1 LVPILATL
9 LIGVVT
15 KLGLGLA
22 ATAAKK
28 LLNKDPATEA
38 AAPRTTFADELERA
52 TPAAAGVT
60 SPAAISAPVS
70 APAPTPLGAT
80 DVPLS
85 ASAAVRVLAQR
96 ARLADA
102 EAVRL
107 AHGMRP
113 PAAFAASSS
122 TASAPAAG
130 VAAPAASGGT
140 EAGGGRLGSGA
151 LPVATRVPTRRRAG
165 FFAHRM
171 RQLHVAAYRRMDL
184 AGR

>member
-1 LVPILATL
+1 LVPILATI

-15 KLGLGLA
+15 KLGFGLA

-38 AAPRTTFADELERA
+38 AAPRTTFADELDRA

-60 SPAAISAPVS
+60 STAATSAPVS
-70 APAPTPLGAT
+70 ALAPTPLGAT

-96 ARLADA
+96 ARMADA
-102 EAVRL
+102 AAVRL
-107 AHGMRP
+107 AHGMRR
-113 PAAFAASSS
+113 PASFAASSS
-122 TASAPAAG
+122 TTSAPAAG
-130 VAAPAASGGT
+130 VAAPAASGST
-140 EAGGGRLGSGA
+140 EAGSGRLGSGA
-151 LPVATRVPTRRRAG
+151 LPVATRVPIRRRAG